1 MSAPTANERIT
12 FRVRH
17 EDEHLLVVEKRAHLV
32 TAPGVGHEHDTLLN
46 GVFARYSGKLAK
58 LGDKRDWGLVHRLDK
73 DTSGLLLVA
82 LTTDAYDALRALF
95 ETREVRKF
103 YWAVCRSTP
112 NKPAGVIKRPI
123 IEEIERIDRYTS
135 SKTSRIGSSGK
146 PAVTAYRVLQSSP
159 AASLVEAR
167 PVTGRLHQV
176 RVHLDSIGCTVLGDE
191 VYGPKHS
198 RGAAPRLAL
207 HAHRI
212 ALTHPMTGE
221 PIDIHSLFPRDLRP
235 MLRRMMLELPN
246 AEGPGAG
253 PVTVGDAEVGAE
265 DGTDQ
270 P

>member
-46 GVFARYSGKLAK
+46 GVFARYSGKLSR

-82 LTTDAYDALRALF
+82 LTPDAYDALRALF

-112 NKPAGVIKRPI
+112 NKPSGVIKRPI
-123 IEEIERIDRYTS
+123 IEEVERIDRYTS
-135 SKTSRIGSSGK
+135 SKSSRIGSSGK
-146 PAVTAYRVLQSSP
+146 PAVTAYRLLQSSAS
-159 AASLVEAR
+159 AALVEAR

-191 VYGPKHS
+191 VYGPKNA
-198 RGAAPRLAL
+198 RGASPRLAL

-212 ALTHPMTGE
+212 TLEHPITGE
-221 PIDIHSLFPRDLRP
+221 PLDIRTLFPRDLRP
-235 MLRRMMLELPN
+235 MLRRMMLDL
-246 AEGPGAG
+246 PGASANQAEE
-253 PVTVGDAEVGAE
+253 VASDAVGEEEA
-265 DGTDQ
+265 
-270 P
+270 